1 MSAYD
6 VLSALSDCDQALSH
20 ARDAALIAGAELG
33 IGRTGR
39 AAELA
44 VQIDNALAL
53 CARITMCAKAD
64 ALAGNEHGF
73 ADGIGAWADY
83 LIETGRIY
91 Q

>member
-1 MSAYD
+1 MSAHN
-6 VLSALSDCDQALSH
+6 VLGALFDCEKALSD

-44 VQIDNALAL
+44 AQIDNALAL

-64 ALAGNEHGF
+64 TLAGNEHGF

>member
-6 VLSALSDCDQALSH
+6 AFGALSDCEKALSD

-39 AAELA
+39 AIELA
-44 VQIDNALAL
+44 AQIDDAIAL
-53 CARITMCAKAD
+53 CARITMYAKAD
-64 ALAGNEHGF
+64 ALSGNPHGF
-73 ADGIGAWADY
+73 AQGIGAWADY

>member
-1 MSAYD
+1 MSARN
-6 VLSALSDCDQALSH
+6 VLSALSDCEKALSD

-44 VQIDNALAL
+44 AHIDNTLAL
-53 CARITMCAKAD
+53 CARITMYAKAD
-64 ALAGNEHGF
+64 ALAGNDQGF

>member
-6 VLSALSDCDQALSH
+6 VLGALSDCEKALSD

-39 AAELA
+39 ATELA
-44 VQIDNALAL
+44 AQIDNALAL
-53 CARITMCAKAD
+53 CARITMYAKAD
-64 ALAGNEHGF
+64 ALTGNLHGF
-73 ADGIGAWADY
+73 AEGISTWAEY

>member
-1 MSAYD
+1 M
-6 VLSALSDCDQALSH
+6 LSD

-33 IGRTGR
+33 IGRSGH

-44 VQIDNALAL
+44 AQIDNALAL
-53 CARITMCAKAD
+53 CARITMYAKAD

-73 ADGIGAWADY
+73 AGGVGAWADY
-83 LIETGRIY
+83 LIETGRIC